1 MSIKDK
7 MVVIGT
13 TRSILINGLTIDV
26 EVLDYK
32 CSWGKDRWLVTPIS
46 GQGEIWVESFD
57 SKIK

>member
-1 MSIKDK
+1 MSIREK
-7 MVVIGT
+7 MQVIGT
-13 TRSILINGLTIDV
+13 TRSIFINGLTIDV

-32 CSWGKDRWLVTPIS
+32 VSYGKERWLVTPLS